1 MLGRTHALFDCLST
15 SASASATAFLICSF
29 CSGRDNLG
37 MDLQRCVHRVP
48 LSGCLKPFGGG
59 VQSQEICITLVFVSM
74 VFWIIA
80 FCIYNIASL
89 CCSHFGQPGRKKK
102 RLLAALLPQWVRIVC
117 QPAGKRRREIVAQ
130 RAGRQTG

>member
-48 LSGCLKPFGGG
+48 LSGCLKPFGG
-59 VQSQEICITLVFVSM
+59 VQSQEICITLGFASM

-89 CCSHFGQPGRKKK
+89 CGSHFGQPGRKKH
-102 RLLAALLPQWVRIVC
+102 RLLAALLPQWVRIVR